1 MTSDPML
8 PLRLSLLL
16 TLPLLPCLRAE
27 TAAPAAAPEPKDDPA
42 YTWDLTPLYADDAAF
57 EAAKAK
63 LAADLPRLAQYRGRL
78 GESAATLREAME
90 LLTEL
95 KDRFYRLAI
104 YAMLASD
111 VDTRDAAALERN
123 QGMDMLGTEFSSA
136 SSFVDPEL
144 LAVGE
149 AKLRA
154 FIDAEPGLAD
164 YRFPIL
170 DTLRRAPHTLGGE
183 AEEVLSSVG
192 LIADGPSSVHSILSN
207 ADIPW
212 PTIKLSD
219 GTEVRLDQSGF
230 SRARVSSER
239 ADRQAVFEA
248 FWPKVKEYERTFG
261 VALFTQV
268 KTDWFNARVR
278 KYPSSLAAA
287 LAGNDIPE
295 AVFRTMVA
303 EANANLP
310 TLHRYFKLRGRM
322 LGIADMRYWDLYPP
336 VVKLDKHFTFE
347 EAKGHVLE
355 AVNPLGG
362 EYRSALA
369 GCLNGRTTHVYPRQG
384 KRSGAYQIGDVRD
397 VPPYVLLNFSDDYDG
412 VSTTAHEWGHGMHSY
427 MANRSQPAPL
437 AEYSTFIAEIAST
450 CNEALLVEHM
460 VATAT
465 SDDERLYYLGS
476 ALEELRAAFFH
487 QAMFSEFELRIH
499 EEVEKGNALS
509 GETFTRIY
517 AELLRRY
524 HGDAQGVVRID
535 DAVTVGWAMVPHF
548 YRDFYVYQYATSIA
562 AAQAFAERIQSGA
575 PGAVDTYLGL
585 LKAGG
590 SAHPYE
596 LVKRAGVDLATPE
609 PYRALVRHM
618 DAIMDRMEA
627 ILDKRGK

>member
-1 MTSDPML
+1 MPF
-8 PLRLSLLL
+8 PRLSLLL
-16 TLPLLPCLRAE
+16 TLPLLACLRAE
-27 TAAPAAAPEPKDDPA
+27 TTAPVAAPEPKLDPA
-42 YTWDLTPLYADDAAF
+42 YTWDLAPLYRDAAAF
-57 EAAKAK
+57 ESAKAQLTAELPK
-63 LAADLPRLAQYRGRL
+63 LAAYRGRL
-78 GESAATLREAME
+78 GESAATLFEAME
-90 LLTEL
+90 LLNGL
-95 KDRFYRLAI
+95 KDRYYRLGI

-123 QGMDMLGTEFSSA
+123 QGMDMVGSEFSSA
-136 SSFVDPEL
+136 ASFVDPEL

-154 FIDAEPGLAD
+154 FLDADPRLTP

-170 DTLRRAPHTLGGE
+170 DTLRRAPHTLGTE
-183 AEEVLSSVG
+183 AEQVLSSVG
-192 LIADGPSSVHSILSN
+192 MIADAPSSIHSILSN

-230 SRARVSSER
+230 ARARMSSNR

-261 VALFTQV
+261 VALFSQV

-287 LAGNDIPE
+287 LAGSNIPE
-295 AVFRTMVA
+295 AVYRTVLA

-310 TLHRYFKLRGRM
+310 TLHRYFRLRARM
-322 LGIADMRYWDLYPP
+322 LGISDMRYWDLYPP
-336 VVKLDKHFTFE
+336 VVSLDKRFTYE
-347 EAKGHVLE
+347 QAKRIVRE
-355 AVNPLGG
+355 AVKPLGP
-362 EYRSALA
+362 EYQAEIAR
-369 GCLNGRTTHVYPRQG
+369 CLDGRTTHVYPSQG

-397 VPPYVLLNFSDDYDG
+397 VPPYVLLNFNDDYES

-427 MANRSQPAPL
+427 LANRSQPAPL
-437 AEYSTFIAEIAST
+437 AEYSTFTAEIAST
-450 CNEALLVEHM
+450 LNESLLVDRM
-460 VATAT
+460 VETAAT
-465 SDDERLYYLGS
+465 DDERLYYLGN
-476 ALEELRAAFFH
+476 ALEELLAAFFH
-487 QAMFSEFELRIH
+487 QAMFAEFELRIH
-499 EEVEKGNALS
+499 DEVEKGNALS
-509 GETFTRIY
+509 GEAFTRIY

-524 HGDAQGVVRID
+524 HGEAEGVVKVD
-535 DAVTVGWAMVPHF
+535 DIVTVAWAYVPHF